1 MATRDAKKKLST
13 YQAKRDFSKTAEPSG
28 ERAVAPSKRPRFVI
42 QKHAATRLHY
52 DFRLELDGVFKSWAV
67 TRGPSLDPADKRLAV
82 EVEDH
87 PLDYGDFEGTIPK
100 GQYGGG
106 TVMLWDRGHWQIEGT
121 LSPQDALRKGDFKF
135 TLEGQKLKGSWA
147 LVRMKRRDSDRN
159 ENWLLIKHR
168 DEHAVTGH
176 GEKILEQETSVASAR
191 TMDDI
196 AAGKGRAPKPFMLK
210 AQTAR
215 DAVWNSDRA
224 NREHSIDRATPRPPA
239 KPAATGHG
247 KPLTHLPDFIPP
259 QLCKAVDAPPR
270 APGWGH
276 EVKLDG
282 YRLQLRVEDGR
293 VTLSTRKGLDWTE
306 KFKALARAAAKLDDA
321 IIDGEV
327 CAVDK
332 DGTPDFPALQA
343 AIADGKTDGLV
354 YFAFDLLA
362 EGNEDL
368 RDLPLRDRKARL
380 RKLLAKAPAS
390 IRYVD
395 HIEDDGRAV
404 LEAARKMKLEG
415 IVSKRLDAAY
425 RSARADSWQ
434 KTKLRGGQEVVIG
447 GWAEEGARFRSL
459 LVGAYKG
466 GRFTYL
472 GRVGTGFDVKTASRL
487 HKQLEAVAGDASPF
501 VGATAPQKTS
511 EIRWAK
517 PALVAEIEFAGW
529 STDGLVRQA
538 AFKALRDD
546 KPPGEVVVE
555 HVRPTGDVAQLPD
568 VIVSP
573 KAGKDPHVLN
583 VAISHPDKEL
593 WPSAGHDK
601 AVTKLDL
608 ARYYEAI
615 GEHLL
620 DYIKGRPCSIIR
632 APDGITAQ
640 QFFQRH
646 EMPGQSKAITLVHV
660 RGDKR
665 PYAQFD
671 SLEAIIAAAQIAAVE
686 FHPTNCEPFDPET
699 PGRLVF
705 DLDPAPDV
713 AFADVIKAAHELKDR
728 LEAVGLNAFCK
739 TTGGKGLHV
748 VTPFAKSKTP
758 VSWDE
763 AKAFALELCRRMAA
777 DSPAR
782 YLTTMAKKDRTGRIF
797 LDYLRNDRLSTAV
810 SVLSPRA
817 RLGAPV
823 SMPLTWPQTKA
834 GLDPARYTVHTVP
847 GLLKK
852 TKPWADYAH
861 AGKPFATAAK
871 RLAK

>member
-1 MATRDAKKKLST
+1 MRDTKKKLAP
-13 YQAKRDFSKTAEPSG
+13 YHAKRDFSKTSEPTG
-28 ERAVAPSKRPRFVI
+28 ERAVAPAKRLRFVV

-67 TRGPSLDPADKRLAV
+67 TRGPSLDPADRRLAV

-106 TVMLWDRGHWQIEGT
+106 TVMLWDRGYWQVEGN
-121 LSPQDALRKGDFKF
+121 LSPPQALAKGDFKF
-135 TLEGQKLKGSWA
+135 ALDGAKLKGSWA
-147 LVRMKRRDSDRN
+147 LVRMKRRENERH

-168 DEHAVTGH
+168 DEHAIAGR
-176 GEKILEQETSVASAR
+176 GESLLDDATSVASGR
-191 TMDDI
+191 TMDEI
-196 AAGKGRAPKPFMLK
+196 AAGKGRAPTPFMLK
-210 AQTAR
+210 KRFAR
-215 DAVWNSDRA
+215 DAVWNSDA
-224 NREHSIDRATPRPPA
+224 TNREHAVDRAAPRAPA
-239 KPAATGHG
+239 KPDAAARE
-247 KPLTHLPDFIPP
+247 KRLARLPDFIPP
-259 QLCKAVDAPPR
+259 QLAKPVDAPPR

-282 YRLQLRVEDGR
+282 YRFQLRVEDGR
-293 VTLSTRKGLDWTE
+293 VTLRTRKGLDWTE
-306 KFKALARAAAKLDDA
+306 KFTALARAAAKLDDL
-321 IIDGEV
+321 IVDGEI

-332 DGTPDFPALQA
+332 DGTPSFPALQA
-343 AIADGKTDGLV
+343 AIANGKTDALV

-362 EGNEDL
+362 ENEHDL

-380 RKLLAKAPAS
+380 RRLIAKSGPA
-390 IRYVD
+390 IRYVE

-404 LEAARKMKLEG
+404 LEAARKMNLEG
-415 IVSKRLDAAY
+415 IVSKRLDAPY
-425 RSARADSWQ
+425 RSQRTDSWQ
-434 KTKLRGGQEVVIG
+434 KAKIRGGQEVVIG

-472 GRVGTGFDVKTASRL
+472 GRVGTGFDAKTASRL
-487 HKQLEAVAGDASPF
+487 HKQLEAVSADASPF
-501 VGATAPQKTS
+501 VGANAPPKTS
-511 EIRWAK
+511 EIRWTK

-529 STDGLVRQA
+529 SGDGMVLQA
-538 AFKALRDD
+538 SFKGLRED
-546 KPPGEVVVE
+546 KPPGEVVLE
-555 HVRPTGDVAQLPD
+555 HVRPTATPLPA
-568 VIVSP
+568 VIKSP
-573 KAGKDPHVLN
+573 QSAKDPRVAD

-593 WPSAGHDK
+593 WPAAGDDK

-608 ARYYEAI
+608 AHYYETV
-615 GEHLL
+615 GVHLL

-646 EMPGQSKAITLVHV
+646 EMPGQSKAITLVAV

-665 PYAQFD
+665 PYVQFD
-671 SLEAIIAAAQIAAVE
+671 SLEALIAAAQIAAVE
-686 FHPTNCEPFDPET
+686 FHPTNCLPFEPEV

-713 AFADVIKAAHELKDR
+713 PFAHVVEAAHELKDR
-728 LEAVGLNAFCK
+728 LAKHGLAAFCK

-748 VTPFAKSKTP
+748 VTPLAKTKSPPT
-758 VSWDE
+758 WDE
-763 AKAFALELCRRMAA
+763 AKAFALALCRAMSA

-782 YLTTMAKKDRTGRIF
+782 YLTTMAKKERQGRIF

-810 SVLSPRA
+810 AAFSPRT

-823 SMPLTWPQTKA
+823 SMPVTWTQAKPT
-834 GLDPARYTVHTVP
+834 LDPTRFTLHTVP
-847 GLLKK
+847 GLLRKAH
-852 TKPWADYAH
+852 PWPGYA
-861 AGKPFATAAK
+861 AAAK
-871 RLAK
+871 PLPR